1 MSKDRAATLKGF
13 ARILGESVDAV
24 THLRNT
30 GRLVLAEDG
39 KRIMVDASI
48 AAMRQSPPAPPAR
61 IASLS
66 RFARILDCQPS
77 YVTQLKDAGRLVLTS
92 DGMVDVDASL
102 ALINQTADP
111 SKDGVAAR
119 HAAKRGRGQPPAAPD
134 AGDDSERDDGPDTF
148 EPPSSDSRRKAKALA
163 DAAEADARKKLRD
176 EQVELGSLLARD
188 DVVPACANAV
198 ATLRN
203 GLENLSNTLAPEL
216 AAETDEGKVRVILAD
231 AIEHAL
237 DELSRQFAAIGKV
250 EVET

>member
-1 MSKDRAATLKGF
+1 MKKDRAATVKVF
-13 ARILGESVDAV
+13 ARILGDSVDAV
-24 THLRNT
+24 THLRDT

-48 AAMRQSPPAPPAR
+48 AALRGTAQPEAPR
-61 IASLS
+61 VASLS
-66 RFARILDCQPS
+66 RFARILDRQPS

-92 DGMVDVDASL
+92 DGMVDVDASI
-102 ALINQTADP
+102 ALIKATADP
-111 SKDGVAAR
+111 AKEGVAAR
-119 HAAKRGRGQPPAAPD
+119 HAEARGRAQAAADACDTPD
-134 AGDDSERDDGPDTF
+134 GDDSPDTF
-148 EPPSSDSRRKAKALA
+148 EPPSSDAKRRARALA

-176 EQVELGSLLARD
+176 EQVELGQLLARD

-216 AAETDEGKVRVILAD
+216 AAETDEGKVRVLLAD

-250 EVET
+250 EAA